1 MVKNGVR
8 FKGEYEEY
16 MRIGEDLYE
25 FILHVKRKNDTYD
38 KIKCQMQCD
47 DKLIEFF
54 KCMRIQVTG
63 QICSKNK
70 FVNSKSRLEIFILV
84 DQIKLCGGKK
94 FYINNNL
101 VSIKGYICKEIILR
115 KTRRGAIIADIMVAL
130 NNIEG
135 TKYYI
140 PCIAWEEIAK
150 DIFQHFQKYSHIS
163 IQGRL
168 QSREYPK
175 KYDDGAVEIR
185 TVNEVSIVEIK

>member
-70 FVNSKSRLEIFILV
+70 FENSKSRLEIFILV
-84 DQIKLCGGKK
+84 DQINLCGGKK

-101 VSIKGYICKEIILR
+101 VSIEGDICKEVILR
-115 KTRRGAIIADIMVAL
+115 KTKTGLIIADFLLAVD
-130 NNIEG
+130 NIEG

-150 DIFQHFQKYSHIS
+150 NIFQHFQKYSHIS
-163 IQGRL
+163 IRGRL
-168 QSREYPK
+168 QSREYSK
-175 KYDDGAVEIR
+175 KYADGTVEKR
-185 TVNEVSIVEIK
+185 TINEVSIVEIQ